1 MQACAAGQ
9 WVVLNDG
16 FGARSTSIARQGIA
30 PRCPG
35 RGVDE
40 QTPEVRAVEVTGSN
54 IGDAP
59 MLPELLNQIP
69 GDQEIG
75 SVTAPS
81 RQIVSQSPAGQRTE
95 HTTPAI
101 AIMPLRPVVPM
112 PSSRRAKTPSLG
124 NLLPL
129 VRSPETRLCAHRNTW
144 AARFGGIGVATTA
157 EAASRQN
164 LSGSCFA

>member
-1 MQACAAGQ
+1 
-9 WVVLNDG
+9 
-16 FGARSTSIARQGIA
+16 
-30 PRCPG
+30 
-35 RGVDE
+35 
-40 QTPEVRAVEVTGSN
+40 
-54 IGDAP
+54 